1 MCYTEN
7 DLHERTHFIIF
18 ITSDN
23 KSMTIADFHIAS
35 IFLSNKINERLIHT
49 TLIHIKIISHNAV
62 ITHCKNT
69 IVKETNLLFST
80 VVMMQIII

>member
-7 DLHERTHFIIF
+7 DLHERTHFI

-35 IFLSNKINERLIHT
+35 IFLPNKIDERLIHT
-49 TLIHIKIISHNAV
+49 TFIHIKI